1 MTGALAVDVGL
12 GDPQAT
18 LRVYLANR
26 PSLEPFAYPG
36 DVMPLA
42 DGDIAQ
48 INSHEGNHWRKIF
61 NVFAKFLYELK
72 FTGTEDFSRWQ
83 DYRDTLMLQPGS
95 QVALCY
101 GVPGYGAPCDEAPSY
116 GSTCNEAPAS
126 QIILMGKQFAEECGF
141 FKTNGAK
148 WLDSRF
154 AINDAGVIVCPYFDY
169 RQLSDE
175 RIRYLVSLL

>member
-1 MTGALAVDVGL
+1 MTGALAADVGL

-18 LRVYLANR
+18 LQVYLANR

-42 DGDIAQ
+42 GGDIAQ

-101 GVPGYGAPCDEAPSY
+101 GVPCYGAP
-116 GSTCNEAPAS
+116 GSEAPAS

>member
-1 MTGALAVDVGL
+1 MTRALADDVGL

-101 GVPGYGAPCDEAPSY
+101 GVPCYGAP
-116 GSTCNEAPAS
+116 GSEAPAS

>member
-1 MTGALAVDVGL
+1 MTRALADDVGL

-72 FTGTEDFSRWQ
+72 FDGTEDFSSWQ
-83 DYRDTLMLQPGS
+83 DYRDSLMLQPGS

-101 GVPGYGAPCDEAPSY
+101 GAPCYGAP
-116 GSTCNEAPAS
+116 GSEAPAS

-154 AINDAGVIVCPYFDY
+154 AINDTGVIVCPYFDY

>member
-1 MTGALAVDVGL
+1 MTRALTADVGL

-36 DVMPLA
+36 DVLPLA
-42 DGDIAQ
+42 DGDITQ
-48 INSHEGNHWRKIF
+48 INSNEGNHWRKIF

-72 FTGTEDFSRWQ
+72 FNGTEDFSSWQ
-83 DYRDTLMLQPGS
+83 DYRDSLMLQPGS

-101 GVPGYGAPCDEAPSY
+101 GAPCYEAP
-116 GSTCNEAPAS
+116 CNEAPAS

>member
-1 MTGALAVDVGL
+1 
-12 GDPQAT
+12 
-18 LRVYLANR
+18 
-26 PSLEPFAYPG
+26 
-36 DVMPLA
+36 
-42 DGDIAQ
+42 
-48 INSHEGNHWRKIF
+48 
-61 NVFAKFLYELK
+61 
-72 FTGTEDFSRWQ
+72 
-83 DYRDTLMLQPGS
+83 MLQPGS

-101 GVPGYGAPCDEAPSY
+101 GVPCQGAPGSEAPV
-116 GSTCNEAPAS
+116 S

>member
-1 MTGALAVDVGL
+1 MTRALADDVGL

-72 FTGTEDFSRWQ
+72 FDGTEDFSRWQ

-101 GVPGYGAPCDEAPSY
+101 GGPCYGAP
-116 GSTCNEAPAS
+116 CNEAPAS

>member
-1 MTGALAVDVGL
+1 MTRALADDVGL

-48 INSHEGNHWRKIF
+48 INSHEGNHWRKVF
-61 NVFAKFLYELK
+61 NVLAKFLYELK
-72 FTGTEDFSRWQ
+72 FNGTEDFSRWQ

-101 GVPGYGAPCDEAPSY
+101 GVPRYEAP
-116 GSTCNEAPAS
+116 GS

>member
-1 MTGALAVDVGL
+1 MTAFNSDVGL

-18 LRVYLANR
+18 LRVYLANK

-36 DVMPLA
+36 EILPLA

-72 FTGTEDFSRWQ
+72 FNGTDDFSRWQ
-83 DYRDTLMLQPGS
+83 DYRDVRMLQPGS
-95 QVALCY
+95 GVALCY
-101 GVPGYGAPCDEAPSY
+101 GPPALLEVDITALD
-116 GSTCNEAPAS
+116 STS
-126 QIILMGKQFAEECGF
+126 SRVILMGKQFAEECGF
-141 FKTNGAK
+141 FKTDGAK
-148 WLDSRF
+148 WPDSRF
-154 AINDAGVIVCPYFDY
+154 AMNDNGVIVCPYFDY

-175 RIRYLVSLL
+175 RIRYLVSLIKNEA

>member
-1 MTGALAVDVGL
+1 MTGALAADVGL

-101 GVPGYGAPCDEAPSY
+101 GVPCYEAP
-116 GSTCNEAPAS
+116 CNEAPAS

-148 WLDSRF
+148 WLYSRF